1 MRKKWLV
8 LLLAGLV
15 ITGLVGSAAAYGS
28 GTKTPHSQG
37 KKFVGKGWEGK
48 QTVGSG
54 TKTLRSQGK
63 KFVGKDWTGKHTV
76 DRASR
81 LGLTAEQKEKIANL
95 KLSFKEETLDLRT
108 ELTRKRLEIQK
119 LLLEKSPDLTTVYA
133 LVDEMAPIQAE
144 IQKKAIEFRFK
155 LKDLFTEEQLDKFP
169 GLGLGPGFGKT
180 MGHRG
185 AMAGHGCWR

>member
-28 GTKTPHSQG
+28 GTKTP
-37 KKFVGKGWEGK
+37 
-48 QTVGSG
+48 
-54 TKTLRSQGK
+54 RSQGR

-76 DRASR
+76 DLASR
-81 LGLTAEQKEKIANL
+81 LNLTAEQKEKIANL
-95 KLSFKEETLDLRT
+95 RLSFKEETLDLRT

-119 LLLEKSPDLTTVYA
+119 LLLEESPDLTTVYA

-155 LKDLFTEEQLDKFP
+155 LKDLLTSEQLEKLP
-169 GLGLGPGFGKT
+169 GLGLGRGFGKA
-180 MGHRG
+180 MGRRG

>member
-15 ITGLVGSAAAYGS
+15 VAGLAGSAAAYGS
-28 GTKTPHSQG
+28 R
-37 KKFVGKGWEGK
+37 
-48 QTVGSG
+48 
-54 TKTLRSQGK
+54 TKTLGSQGR
-63 KFVGKDWTGKHTV
+63 KFAVKGWTGKQTV

-81 LGLTAEQKEKIANL
+81 LNLTAEQKEKMANL

-108 ELTRKRLEIQK
+108 ELTRKKLEIQK
-119 LLLEKSPDLTTVYA
+119 LLLEESPDLTTVYA

-155 LKDLFTEEQLDKFP
+155 LKDLLTEEQLEKFP
-169 GLGLGPGFGKT
+169 GLGLGRGFGKA
-180 MGHRG
+180 MGRRG

>member
-15 ITGLVGSAAAYGS
+15 VAGLAGSAAAY
-28 GTKTPHSQG
+28 
-37 KKFVGKGWEGK
+37 
-48 QTVGSG
+48 GSG

-63 KFVGKDWTGKHTV
+63 KFVGKGWEGKHTV

-81 LGLTAEQKEKIANL
+81 LNLTAEQKEKIANL
-95 KLSFKEETLDLRT
+95 KLSFREETLDLRT

-119 LLLEKSPDLTTVYA
+119 LLLEATPDLTRVYE

-155 LKDLFTEEQLDKFP
+155 LKDLLTEEQLEKFP
-169 GLGLGPGFGKT
+169 GLGLGRGFGRA
-180 MGHRG
+180 MGRRG

>member
-15 ITGLVGSAAAYGS
+15 VAGLAGSAAAYDS
-28 GTKTPHSQG
+28 GAKTPRSQG
-37 KKFVGKGWEGK
+37 RKFVGKG
-48 QTVGSG
+48 
-54 TKTLRSQGK
+54 
-63 KFVGKDWTGKHTV
+63 WTGKHTV

-108 ELTRKRLEIQK
+108 ELTRKKLEMQK
-119 LLLEKSPDLTTVYA
+119 LLLEESPDLTRVYA

>member
-15 ITGLVGSAAAYGS
+15 IAGLVGSAAAYGS

-37 KKFVGKGWEGK
+37 KKFVGK
-48 QTVGSG
+48 
-54 TKTLRSQGK
+54 
-63 KFVGKDWTGKHTV
+63 DWTGKQTV
-76 DRASR
+76 DRASK

-119 LLLEKSPDLTTVYA
+119 LLLEESPDLTTVYA

-144 IQKKAIEFRFK
+144 IQKKTIEFRLK
-155 LKDLFTEEQLDKFP
+155 LKSLLTEEQLEKFP
-169 GLGLGPGFGKT
+169 GLGLGRGFGKA
-180 MGHRG
+180 MGRRG
-185 AMAGHGCWR
+185 AMTGYGYWR

>member
-15 ITGLVGSAAAYGS
+15 VAGLAGSAAAYDS
-28 GTKTPHSQG
+28 GAKTLGSQG
-37 KKFVGKGWEGK
+37 RKFAVKG
-48 QTVGSG
+48 
-54 TKTLRSQGK
+54 
-63 KFVGKDWTGKHTV
+63 WTGKQTV

-81 LGLTAEQKEKIANL
+81 LNLTAEQKEKIANL
-95 KLSFKEETLDLRT
+95 KLSFREETLDLRT

-155 LKDLFTEEQLDKFP
+155 LKDLLTEEQLDKLP
-169 GLGLGPGFGKT
+169 GLGLGRGFGKA
-180 MGHRG
+180 MGRRG

>member
-28 GTKTPHSQG
+28 GTKTP
-37 KKFVGKGWEGK
+37 
-48 QTVGSG
+48 
-54 TKTLRSQGK
+54 RSQGR

-81 LGLTAEQKEKIANL
+81 LNLTVEQKEKIANL

-108 ELTRKRLEIQK
+108 GLTRKRLEIQK
-119 LLLEKSPDLTTVYA
+119 LLLEESPDLTTVYA

-144 IQKKAIEFRFK
+144 IQKKTIEFRFK
-155 LKDLFTEEQLDKFP
+155 LKDLLTEEQLEKFP
-169 GLGLGPGFGKT
+169 GLGLGRGFGRA
-180 MGHRG
+180 MGRRG